1 MTTTPTT
8 PDQLR
13 AMTHDQR
20 RDWWVQQPENGGWK
34 KNFVAVRWEGFS
46 DVSSTHPLPNT
57 LDAVA
62 GLLPNNA
69 LYGKAS
75 HGEDRPGMY
84 WWATSPG
91 VEVEVDDTGDEK
103 CDRLRLAC
111 LALVA
116 MRSNKQ

>member
-34 KNFVAVRWEGFS
+34 KNFVAVRLGFS